1 MSRQII
7 DLTGKTF
14 NYLTVIERADD
25 YIQSNGKKEPAWLC
39 KCICGN
45 KKVIKGSDLKTGNIK
60 SCGCM
65 HYVRKYEDL
74 TGQRFGRLVV
84 IERAEDKIYSGQKFI
99 SWLCQCDC
107 GNTTIAQTG
116 NLKNGRVSSCGC
128 YKKEEI
134 QKRCKIYNDFD
145 LTTEEYGIC
154 RCMHD
159 DYFIFDKEDY
169 DKIKNYTWRKNDSGY
184 YIGRKLNDTTGYRV
198 HRVILNVTDPK
209 LDVDHIGGIE
219 TRYDNRKSNLRICTH
234 AENMM
239 NVPPKSNLT
248 KSGVPG
254 VYFDHGKWVA
264 RISENNNEHYLGRY
278 DNKEDAIA
286 ARKEAEEKYFGEYS
300 YDNSMKIAEKIKL

>member
-25 YIQSNGKKEPAWLC
+25 YIQSNGKKETAWLC
-39 KCICGN
+39 ECICGN

-84 IERAEDKIYSGQKFI
+84 IEKAEDKIYSGQKFI

-116 NLKNGRVSSCGC
+116 NLKNGRVSSCGF
-128 YKKEEI
+128 YKKEKT

-154 RCMHD
+154 RCMMM
-159 DYFIFDKEDY
+159 IQNL
-169 DKIKNYTWRKNDSGY
+169 KN
-184 YIGRKLNDTTGYRV
+184 LE
-198 HRVILNVTDPK
+198 
-209 LDVDHIGGIE
+209 LDMKDGDCKHE
-219 TRYDNRKSNLRICTH
+219 T
-234 AENMM
+234 
-239 NVPPKSNLT
+239 
-248 KSGVPG
+248 
-254 VYFDHGKWVA
+254 
-264 RISENNNEHYLGRY
+264 
-278 DNKEDAIA
+278 
-286 ARKEAEEKYFGEYS
+286 
-300 YDNSMKIAEKIKL
+300 